1 MDRRTFVGTL
11 AGGLLVAPLAA
22 AAQQPGKVPRIG
34 VIVPVEP
41 ESPTEPNLA
50 AFRQG
55 LRSLG
60 YAEGQN
66 IAVEYRY
73 AHGRAELFTEQA
85 AELVRLQVDVMVV
98 GSWQPTLAAK
108 KATETIPIVGVAMGS
123 NPVALGIVASL
134 ARPGGNVTGSS
145 WTTGWEFAGKY
156 VELLK
161 EAAQRTVR
169 VAYLRDP
176 QATVTAPVNQTSLG
190 VARTAAHSVGLTF
203 QAVETRDFHELDR
216 ILAKISRERGSS
228 LIVESSLFFMDHA
241 HDITAMAEKHGLPAI
256 YGIRVFMDAGG
267 LMMYG
272 PSLAELWRR
281 AATYVDK
288 ILKGAKSADLP
299 VEQPTKFEFVINQK
313 TARALGLTIPQSL
326 LARADQVIDP

>member
-1 MDRRTFVGTL
+1 MDRRAFISSL
-11 AGGLLVAPLAA
+11 AGGLLAAPLAA
-22 AAQQPGKVPRIG
+22 GAQQDRKVPRVG

-55 LRSLG
+55 LGSLG
-60 YAEGQN
+60 YIEGQN

-73 AHGRAELFTEQA
+73 ARGRAELFTEQA
-85 AELVRLQVDVMVV
+85 AELVRLQVDVMMV

-108 KATETIPIVGVAMGS
+108 KATQTIPIVGVAMGS

-134 ARPGGNVTGSS
+134 ARPGSNVTGSS

-161 EAAQRTVR
+161 EVAPRTTR

-176 QATVTAPVNQTSLG
+176 HATVTAPMSQTSLG
-190 VARTAAHSVGLTF
+190 AAQAAAHSVGLAF
-203 QAVETRDFHELDR
+203 QAVETREFKEVDS
-216 ILAKISRERGSS
+216 ILAKIGRQRGGS

-241 HDITAMAEKHGLPAI
+241 HHITEIAAKHRLPAI
-256 YGIRVFMDAGG
+256 LGIRVFMDAGG

-272 PSLAELWRR
+272 PSLADLWRR
-281 AATYVDK
+281 AAIYLDR
-288 ILKGAKSADLP
+288 ILKGAKPADLP
-299 VEQPTKFEFVINQK
+299 VEQPTKFELVINLK
-313 TARALGLTIPQSL
+313 TAKALGLTIPPSL
-326 LARADQVIDP
+326 LQRADQVIE